1 MRPRNI
7 TLEKGGP
14 TRFLKQAKEPNMF
27 LYHQKLYGNKVIKTL
42 IGKSVAWAF
51 LSVHPFSS
59 AVGRRDSGDR
69 PETKAMCVIPSLRE
83 ETGGWGRMRLTRS
96 IPWDKALPGGPCS
109 PRDPCHG
116 TRFRGDHHAS
126 SGFPEYWEISRGGCW
141 GAERRVFG
149 GIYSPGGWPQPTCE
163 ASGNGGGGCGARPDP
178 QAGS

>member
-14 TRFLKQAKEPNMF
+14 TRFLKQAKEANMF

-59 AVGRRDSGDR
+59 AVGRGDSGDR

-126 SGFPEYWEISRGGCW
+126 SGFTEYWEISRGGCW

-163 ASGNGGGGCGARPDP
+163 ASGNGGGSCGARPDP